1 MNGTLRR
8 KTTILKWKWS
18 VSSYYLFKEK
28 VITKF
33 TGILL
38 MFSYLYNFVYIFF
51 LLILFKLL
59 QDILLSLGKKG
70 NIQR

>member
-1 MNGTLRR
+1 MNGTRRR

-18 VSSYYLFKEK
+18 VSSYYLLKEK

-38 MFSYLYNFVYIFF
+38 MFSYLYNLFIF

-59 QDILLSLGKKG
+59 QDILLSLGKKETYKD
-70 NIQR
+70 NL